1 MQNKSETPANVE
13 DVGQPKREASLA
25 APNGYAPED
34 WSGLHEPCDAPNRRA
49 HFERTE
55 RFNAFHDGLNT
66 PEIQAAI
73 ARARDK
79 ALAQIKARKA
89 HTDKLSDGGHKT
101 L

>member
-1 MQNKSETPANVE
+1 MKTSKTETPA
-13 DVGQPKREASLA
+13 SLGA
-25 APNGYAPED
+25 AHGYAPED

-73 ARARDK
+73 AKARDK
-79 ALAQIKARKA
+79 ALARIKARKA
-89 HTDKLSDGGHKT
+89 HNAKVSDGSGQ
-101 L
+101 